1 MTLSADA
8 LTKRF
13 PDGTLAVDGVSFTVA
28 AGECLAIIGESGCG
42 KTTTL
47 KMLNRLVEPTGGSIA
62 FAGEE
67 VTTLKPEAL
76 RRRIGWVMQ
85 GDGLF
90 PHMTVAENIAVTPRL
105 LNWDKARIDARV
117 DALIE
122 QVRLSVSEHR
132 GRYPAQLS
140 GGQRQRVAIARALSV
155 EPELLLLDE
164 AFGALDPLTRGAL
177 QADFT
182 ALRQELGFAAVM
194 VTHDMAEA
202 LLIADRILVMKAGR
216 VVRTGTPEDLLRD
229 PGDAYVEELLAM
241 PRQQARAIER
251 LEAGHA

>member
-177 QADFT
+177 QDDFT
-182 ALRQELGFAAVM
+182 RLRRELGFAAVM

>member
-1 MTLSADA
+1 VTLSADA

-47 KMLNRLVEPTGGSIA
+47 KMLNRLVEPTGGSIT
-62 FAGEE
+62 FAGED
-67 VTTLKPEAL
+67 VTALKPEAL

-105 LNWDKARIDARV
+105 LNWGRARIDARV

-122 QVRLSVSEHR
+122 QVRLSVADHK

-202 LLIADRILVMKAGR
+202 LLIADRILVMKSGR
-216 VVRTGTPEDLLRD
+216 AVRTGTPEELLHD
-229 PGDAYVEELLAM
+229 PGDAYVEDLLAM

>member
-1 MTLSADA
+1 MTLSARD
-8 LTKRF
+8 LSKRF
-13 PDGTLAVDGVSFTVA
+13 PDGTLAVDGVSFEVG

-62 FAGEE
+62 FAGEN
-67 VTTLKPEAL
+67 VTALKPEAL

-90 PHMTVAENIAVTPRL
+90 PHMTVTENIAVTPRL
-105 LNWDKARIDARV
+105 LGWDKARIYARV
-117 DALIE
+117 EALIE

-164 AFGALDPLTRGAL
+164 AFGALDPLTRGHL
-177 QADFT
+177 QEDFT
-182 ALRQELGFAAVM
+182 ALRKELGFAAVL

-202 LLIADRILVMKAGR
+202 LLIADRIMVMKSGR
-216 VVRTGTPEDLLRD
+216 AVRLGTPDELLRD
-229 PGDAYVEELLAM
+229 PGDPYVEDLLAM

>member
-13 PDGTLAVDGVSFTVA
+13 ADGTLAVDGVSFTVA

-47 KMLNRLVEPTGGSIA
+47 KMLNRLIEPTGGSIA
-62 FAGEE
+62 FAGGN
-67 VTTLKPEAL
+67 VTALRPEAL

-105 LNWDKARIDARV
+105 LGWDKARIDARV

-122 QVRLSVSEHR
+122 QVRLSVAEHR

-177 QADFT
+177 QSDFT
-182 ALRQELGFAAVM
+182 ALRRELGFAAVL

-202 LLIADRILVMKAGR
+202 LLIADRILVMKSGR
-216 VVRTGTPEDLLRD
+216 VVRTGTPADLLQD
-229 PGDAYVEELLAM
+229 PGDAYVEDLLAM